1 MVINMINVSYMMGI
15 PPIAGWFVSFTIL
28 MKIDDTSNW
37 GYNGISIYLS
47 IYIYMGILG
56 LFIPLIYQVGE
67 RSLVLC

>member
-37 GYNGISIYLS
+37 GYNGISIYLY
-47 IYIYMGILG
+47 IYIYGDTWAVHPTY
-56 LFIPLIYQVGE
+56 IPS
-67 RSLVLC
+67 R